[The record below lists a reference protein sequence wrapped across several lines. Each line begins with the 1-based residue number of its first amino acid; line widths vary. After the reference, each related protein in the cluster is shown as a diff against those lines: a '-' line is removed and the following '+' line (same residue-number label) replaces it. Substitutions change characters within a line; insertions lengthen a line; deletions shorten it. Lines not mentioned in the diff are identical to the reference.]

1 VTRGPA
7 WRHGVTRVGLRS
19 QYDSLLNCST
29 TSFNTDARRRYNARL
44 TVHHTGGALTFTSD
58 SNHNDPPRCTATS
71 CTSNTSSLAALQL
84 LFDGVRSVLR
94 SECAELYRLCTAVR
108 SVYSCNLYTVL
119 CAAGSCHQRTS
130 APRVGGGLCTSWL
143 RACASVALARRCS
156 VLVSGLI
163 PVGLVLLLRT
173 PCVPGSHSADNDCAQ
188 R

>member
-1 VTRGPA
+1 MTGPRSRA
-7 WRHGVTRVGLRS
+7 WRHGVGLRS
-19 QYDSLLNCST
+19 KYDCLHNCYT

-71 CTSNTSSLAALQL
+71 CTSNTSLAALQL
-84 LFDGVRSVLR
+84 LIDGVRSVLR
-94 SECAELYRLCTAVR
+94 SECAELYRLYTAVR

-143 RACASVALARRCS
+143 RACASVAAARR
-156 VLVSGLI
+156 VAVSSFPDSSLW
-163 PVGLVLLLRT
+163 
-173 PCVPGSHSADNDCAQ
+173 GSSSS
-188 R
+188 